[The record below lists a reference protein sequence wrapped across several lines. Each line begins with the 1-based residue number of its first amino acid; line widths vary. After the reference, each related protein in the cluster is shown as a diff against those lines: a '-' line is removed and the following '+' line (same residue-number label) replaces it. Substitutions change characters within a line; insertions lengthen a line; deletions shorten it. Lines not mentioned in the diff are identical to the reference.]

1 MRMWLTVALSL
12 LIGAA
17 GGYLLGAWLHR
28 SPVPELVRMAGGKR
42 GAAVVVA
49 GALGLREVAGW
60 WRDAKA
66 AAVQRQL
73 DECLANA
80 QRAADNLERV
90 MRTREQALNALRDSA
105 AADKARRE
113 QIYANDPECA
123 RWAAEP
129 VCAGLRLQ
137 RPQPDPDTGRT
148 DGSAGPPY
156 DVRAD
161 PDER

>member
-1 MRMWLTVALSL
+1 MWLTVALSL
-12 LIGAA
+12 LIG
-17 GGYLLGAWLHR
+17 YLSGAWLHR
-28 SPVPELVRMAGGKR
+28 SPIPELVRAAGGER

-49 GALGLREVAGW
+49 GALGLREVASW

-73 DECLANA
+73 DECIANA
-80 QRAADNLERV
+80 RRSADELERV

-105 AADKARRE
+105 AADRARRE
-113 QIYANDPECA
+113 QIYATDPECA

-137 RPQPDPDTGRT
+137 QQPDPDTGRT
-148 DGSAGPPY
+148 DGPAGPPY

>member
-1 MRMWLTVALSL
+1 MWLTVALSL
-12 LIGAA
+12 LIGGAA
-17 GGYLLGAWLHR
+17 GYALGAWVHR
-28 SPVPELVRMAGGKR
+28 SPIPELVRMAGGER

-49 GALGLREVAGW
+49 GALGLREVAAW
-60 WRDAKA
+60 WRDAKYL
-66 AAVQRQL
+66 AVQRQL

-80 QRAADNLERV
+80 QRNADNFERV

-105 AADKARRE
+105 AADRARRE

-137 RPQPDPDTGRT
+137 QPQPDPDTGRT